1 MTRTSRFALA
11 LTFLA
16 VTTLVGCSSSD
27 GTCASDSDCD
37 ANQYCVIE
45 EGVCD
50 DELAPL
56 PECESQAYS
65 ICSGDTSYWYNS
77 CDELEGEREV
87 CENTEC
93 IGDRCA
99 EPTCSD
105 ATKTAMRPTS
115 TAVAAAVAVHLV
127 VPALEIETV

>member
-16 VTTLVGCSSSD
+16 VTTLAGCSSSD

-56 PECESQAYS
+56 PGAKARHTPFVQA
-65 ICSGDTSYWYNS
+65 I
-77 CDELEGEREV
+77 
-87 CENTEC
+87 
-93 IGDRCA
+93 
-99 EPTCSD
+99 
-105 ATKTAMRPTS
+105 RPTG
-115 TAVAAAVAVHLV
+115 TIAA
-127 VPALEIETV
+127 TN